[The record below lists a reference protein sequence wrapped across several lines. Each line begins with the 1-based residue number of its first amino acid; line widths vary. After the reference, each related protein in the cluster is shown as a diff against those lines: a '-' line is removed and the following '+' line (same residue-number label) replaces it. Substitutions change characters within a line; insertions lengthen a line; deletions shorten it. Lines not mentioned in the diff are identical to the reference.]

1 VKFMRRRVHVSRDNK
16 LSLVDGFL
24 LNAGSG
30 QVYVGKISISV
41 NKSPK
46 FVVRFA
52 VFWLSFH
59 VSAVMFVI
67 IFSFFWCPCSLF
79 FFWPPCFK
87 RLKILCSPLVV

>member
-67 IFSFFWCPCSLF
+67 IFSFFWCPCSVF

-87 RLKILCSPLVV
+87 RLKILCSP